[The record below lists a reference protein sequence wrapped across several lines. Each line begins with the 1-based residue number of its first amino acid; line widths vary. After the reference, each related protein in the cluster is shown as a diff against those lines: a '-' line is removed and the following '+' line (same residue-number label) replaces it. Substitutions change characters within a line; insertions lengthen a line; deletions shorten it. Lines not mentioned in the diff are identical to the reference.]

1 MPLPA
6 DYIDLN
12 RRFAARDPKV
22 AAEDLAQQSYDLD
35 RWLTRGSSLTWSE
48 LLQKKGVTVVL
59 GEPGSGRTWEFQA
72 QQSRLQASGKTAFYV
87 QLQHLVEHS
96 VEDWLESD
104 HERSFAKWREGTG
117 EAIFFLDAVD
127 EAKLRGVKDFE
138 AALMHFRKSVGARNL
153 SRASVLISCRVHQWD
168 HPADCERVQRQLGL
182 SHSGD
187 GPGDQTKRQAKSNS
201 RDNGAAIR
209 VYVIQPL
216 DRDRVAAYARHK
228 KATDVDAFLTGLDQ
242 HHAWEFAGRPYDV
255 DFLLGYW
262 RRHGRLDHLSAML
275 EDLVSYQLIEAK
287 KDQADKQRL
296 SPGRARDG
304 AEALAAASVL
314 CKRLDFFPPA
324 PLPPPNETALSASA
338 CLPSDWSAPEIDA
351 LLDRPLF
358 TAPSFGHIRFQHRR
372 TAEFLAACWLR
383 RAMKECSNAELHH
396 LLFARVGNRL
406 VIRESRAPL
415 AVWLAC
421 LSDEP
426 WALEI
431 RRTLLHASPH
441 AFFRFGDP
449 SQLPGEYKQRIVNA
463 FVARYQGRDATRTQ
477 LDDGTLSRLG
487 DPALATTLNRH
498 LLADDI
504 APGVKIELL
513 QVATKGRVAGCV
525 PAALEL
531 FKADTRRADLPN
543 YALYLI
549 QDCADR
555 EQKKHLAALTDSMP
569 SICERISGTLVAILY
584 PEIIGVEGLELLV
597 RRVWLNTSDTNM
609 LVWKLNEHF
618 GKLTENQHL
627 TELINLLLRLT
638 GLEDV
643 DEALQGRENCM
654 WLSPC
659 LLPLINRM
667 LDRSALSNSDRL
679 SLGHAIYRVASLK
692 NSEFWFDTFI
702 GEKLDFQ
709 TLTLNHPSVRRY
721 AFEFGM
727 EAERKSAKPDP
738 DLWWRGEKVF
748 LHDLELDFSRHDMC
762 WLLDS
767 IKSLSDAEDKKV
779 VFYFACRMWLKL
791 GSSREVLREIQQVA
805 KAHHEFEEILKS
817 YRKNSRLFE
826 IRQLWR
832 RQRQRGFLNGRWWL
846 LRKRECKAEW
856 NKIQNQFWLH
866 RHIAPIS
873 EGRRP
878 DVVHT
883 LVRQA
888 TINDRGIVKFD
899 WDELE
904 KKYGKL
910 CKWLGRRIRVA
921 AQMGCISAFEKCHP
935 EPGDKRY
942 AADVGLIGLE
952 LMVSRG
958 LIHFEKLAH
967 AEAGKMASY
976 AIHRDDDGFPWWLD
990 ELITLH
996 GFAVTEAFQGYLKA
1010 EWEMAHDSNGYPRI
1024 IARLGNAEEIRV
1036 YGAARLLS
1044 SWLLTKDPLNPQ
1056 VLRHTTNCLIKHV
1069 LIPHKSWAELS
1080 AARIVGY
1087 EPNSTEH
1094 LIWLS
1099 IWIQADAGMAMNY
1112 IDSIIETPEE
1122 ADPRSNMMINLC
1134 AGFYGHMLSFPL
1146 LPDQSFREPCY
1157 AKRFITLVYRYVS
1170 PKDDIHRT
1178 GGYSPVARD
1187 EAQSFR
1193 GNLITPLTEHP
1204 SPDADIALKE
1214 LSEAPE
1220 LLDMRDFV
1228 LEMMDRR
1235 AERMADQQAWKEK
1248 DFRGF
1253 ADQFEIVP
1261 KVLEDLFHLVCRRLE
1276 GIKHDVEDAEES
1288 IRDELKAERQEKGLQ
1303 SFLIKKLRDR
1313 QNGRYTAPK
1322 EAEIDGG
1329 ERPDIQIHN
1338 PVVDGHVQIELKLAD
1353 MKNRSL
1359 NSLLKDLEG
1368 QLLGQYLRDRRSTH
1382 GIFVVGFSGQGV
1394 RQTWQDPETSLPLT
1408 FAEVIG
1414 ALQERAAQLST
1425 ETEGVKQLAVYGID
1439 FRPRK

>member
-1 MPLPA
+1 MLLSA

-12 RRFAARDPKV
+12 RRFVARDPKV

-35 RWLTRGSSLTWSE
+35 RWLTRGSSLTWPE
-48 LLQKKGVTVVL
+48 LLQKKGITVVL

-96 VEDWLESD
+96 VEDWLDSD

-127 EAKLRGVKDFE
+127 EAKLRAVKDFE
-138 AALMHFRKSVGARNL
+138 AALMQFRKSVGAENL
-153 SRASVLISCRVHQWD
+153 SRTSVLISCRVHQWD

-182 SHSGD
+182 SHACD
-187 GPGDQTKRQAKSNS
+187 GPRNQTKRQAKSNS
-201 RDNGAAIR
+201 RDIGTAVH

-296 SPGRARDG
+296 SPGRARAG

-314 CKRLDFFPPA
+314 CKRLNFFPPA
-324 PLPPPNETALSASA
+324 PEPCPDETALSASA
-338 CLPSDWSAPEIDA
+338 CLPSDWSEPEIDA
-351 LLDRPLF
+351 LFDRPLF

-372 TAEFLAACWLR
+372 TAEYLAACWLR
-383 RAMKECSNAELHH
+383 RAMKECSSAELHY
-396 LLFARVGNRL
+396 LLFAHIGNRL
-406 VIRESRAPL
+406 VVRESRAPL

-431 RRTLLHASPH
+431 RRSILRAAPH

-449 SQLPGEYKQRIVNA
+449 SQLPTEYKESIVNA

-487 DPALATTLNRH
+487 DPALAATLNRH

-504 APGVKIELL
+504 APGVKIDLL
-513 QVATKGRVAGCV
+513 QMATKGRVAGCV

-531 FKADTRRADLPN
+531 FTANTRRADLPN

-549 QDCADR
+549 QDCADT
-555 EQKKHLAALTDSMP
+555 EQKKQLAALTDDMS
-569 SICERISGTLVAILY
+569 SIGESVGATLITILY
-584 PEIIGVEGLELLV
+584 PSVIDIECLESLM
-597 RRVWLNTSDTNM
+597 RRIRLRDSDSHTSAWM
-609 LVWKLNEHF
+609 LDQHFEKLNES
-618 GKLTENQHL
+618 QHL
-627 TELINLLLRLT
+627 SEVLNLLLKLT
-638 GLEDV
+638 GVERSDGDV
-643 DEALQGRENCM
+643 KGVGSCM
-654 WLSPC
+654 WASPC
-659 LLPLINRM
+659 LIPLVTKM
-667 LDRSALSNSDRL
+667 LDRSALNDTDCYF
-679 SLGHAIYRVASLK
+679 LGHAIQRAAELK
-692 NSEFWFDTFI
+692 NSEFWFDNFY
-702 GEKLDFQ
+702 GEKLNFQ
-709 TLTLNHPSVRRY
+709 KLTLKHPMVRRH
-721 AFEFGM
+721 AFWFAIT
-727 EAERKSAKPDP
+727 AEKESTNPDP
-738 DLWWRGEKVF
+738 DVWWTGEKVF
-748 LHDLELDFSRHDMC
+748 LHDLEFEFSLADMD

-767 IKSLSDAEDKKV
+767 IKSILDSEERKV
-779 VFYFACRMWLKL
+779 VFHFAYRMWLQM
-791 GSSREVLREIQQVA
+791 GSPRDVLREIQQAA
-805 KAHHEFEEILKS
+805 KSDREVEEIFQS
-817 YRKNSRLFE
+817 YRRKGRFAV
-826 IRQLWR
+826 IRKFWWK
-832 RQRQRGFLNGRWWL
+832 QRHRGFLNSGWWWR
-846 LRKRECKAEW
+846 RKSEGKARW
-856 NKIQNQFWLH
+856 NKIRDQFWLH

-878 DVVHT
+878 DVVYT

-910 CKWLGRRIRVA
+910 NKWLGCRIRSA

-958 LIHFEKLAH
+958 LIHFEKLIH

-990 ELITLH
+990 ELIKLH
-996 GFAVTEAFQGYLKA
+996 EFAVTEAFQSHLKA

-1024 IARLGNAEEIRV
+1024 IGRLGNAEEIRV

-1044 SWLLTKDPLNPQ
+1044 SWLLNKDPLNPQ
-1056 VLRHTTNCLIKHV
+1056 VLKHTINCLIKHG
-1069 LIPHKSWAELS
+1069 LLTHKNWAELS
-1080 AARIVGY
+1080 AARVVDY

-1099 IWIQADAGMAMNY
+1099 VWIQADAGMAMNY
-1112 IDSIIETPEE
+1112 IDSIIQTPEE
-1122 ADPRSNMMINLC
+1122 ADPRSNVMINLC

-1157 AKRFITLVYRYVS
+1157 ARRFILWVYRYVS

-1193 GNLITPLTEHP
+1193 GNLITPLAEHP

-1220 LLDMRDFV
+1220 LLDMRDFI
-1228 LEMMDRR
+1228 LEMMDKR

-1248 DFRGF
+1248 DFRAF
-1253 ADQFEIVP
+1253 ADQFEIMP

-1303 SFLIKKLRDR
+1303 SFLVKKLRDR

-1338 PVVDGHVQIELKLAD
+1338 PAVDGHVQIELKLAD
-1353 MKNRSL
+1353 MTNRSL
-1359 NSLLKDLEG
+1359 NSLLKDLEV

-1394 RQTWQDPETSLPLT
+1394 RQTWQDPETKLQLT
-1408 FAEVIG
+1408 FAEVIE
-1414 ALQERAAQLST
+1414 ALQKRAAQLST
-1425 ETEGVKQLAVYGID
+1425 ETDGVKQLAVYGID